1 MPEEKEVID
10 WSLFGAVLRHM
21 RIEAGFKTAEEFAEV
36 ITKSTNYPVSKE
48 TIYKIEG
55 GRQEPK
61 LGLYLAIK
69 RALSPYIEPE
79 YDKALKISV
88 CNDWQYPLSDVLSD
102 VRFDELFK
110 NYIAE

>member
-1 MPEEKEVID
+1 MPVEKEVID
-10 WSLFGAVLRHM
+10 WSLFGAVIRHM
-21 RIEAGFKTAEEFAEV
+21 RVETGFKTAEEFAEA

-69 RALSPYIEPE
+69 RTLTPYAEPE
-79 YDKALKISV
+79 YDKALEVSV
-88 CNDWQYPLSDVLSD
+88 CNDWKLPLS
-102 VRFDELFK
+102 K
-110 NYIAE
+110 